1 MSTEMRA
8 RLGINNCFAVKRW
21 PEPADWAL
29 IVADLGLDTV
39 ELSLDLLTGPD
50 TPAGRDRMAERTRA
64 VLDQYGLRA
73 DTVFTGLAAYSLNLF
88 MHPDPSCRAA
98 ARRWYHD
105 AIDLTARLG
114 ATAVGGHVGAL
125 SVPEGS
131 DPARRAE
138 RWAGLREHLA
148 ELAAYAH
155 QSGLEHLLVENL
167 VTDREPSTMALIEDL
182 CTEPTVAHVPV
193 KLCLDLGHPFA
204 SGAAGPDADP
214 YAWLKHFGSQ
224 VPEVQLQQTDGLGD
238 RHWPFTQEHNAGG
251 RVDPG
256 LVLDILAGAGAEDVL
271 LILEVIPAF
280 EADDRQVLDDLR
292 ASAQVWAQALSDRG
306 LR

>member
-1 MSTEMRA
+1 VRA

-21 PEPADWAL
+21 PEAADWAP

-50 TPAGRDRMAERTRA
+50 TPDTPAGRDRVAERTRA
-64 VLDQYGLRA
+64 ALDRYGLRA
-73 DTVFTGLAAYSLNLF
+73 GTVFTGLAAYSLNLL
-88 MHPDPSCRAA
+88 MHPDPEHRAA
-98 ARRWYHD
+98 ADHWYRD

-125 SVPEGS
+125 SVRDGS

-148 ELAAYAH
+148 GLAAYAH
-155 QSGLEHLLVENL
+155 QRGLDHLLVENL
-167 VTDREPSTMALIEDL
+167 VTEREPSTMTLIEDL
-182 CTEPTVAHVPV
+182 CTERTVAHAPI

-214 YAWLKHFGSQ
+214 YAWLKHFGPR
-224 VPEVQLQQTDGLGD
+224 VPEIQLQQTDGRGD
-238 RHWPFTQEHNAGG
+238 RHWPFTAEHDAGG
-251 RVDPG
+251 RIDPG
-256 LVLDILAGAGAEDVL
+256 LVLDTLADAGAEDVL

-280 EADDRQVLDDLR
+280 EADDRLVVGDLR
-292 ASAQVWAQALSDRG
+292 ASVRAWTRALSDRG